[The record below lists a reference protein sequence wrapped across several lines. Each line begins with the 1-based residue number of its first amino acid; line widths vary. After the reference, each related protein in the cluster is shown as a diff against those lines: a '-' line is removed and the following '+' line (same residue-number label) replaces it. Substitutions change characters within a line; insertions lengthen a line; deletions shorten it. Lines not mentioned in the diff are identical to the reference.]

1 MPRIDFTD
9 DQFIELRQSLDYLA
23 SSQAQLTEAEADEDW
38 DYASAFED
46 SVTEAAKDV
55 ANIVRLS
62 LAATW
67 SPGTDGSITE
77 ASGPPAGR
85 HG

>member
-1 MPRIDFTD
+1 MPRIDLTD
-9 DQFIELRQSLDYLA
+9 DQFDAIQNQSSLITKKEGDLLWYPDNQTQLALRLSIQH
-23 SSQAQLTEAEADEDW
+23 SQATIGMIAL
-38 DYASAFED
+38 
-46 SVTEAAKDV
+46 AALK
-55 ANIVRLS
+55 
-62 LAATW
+62 ATW

>member
-1 MPRIDFTD
+1 MPRIDLND
-9 DQFIELRQSLDYLA
+9 DQFARIQDQAANINRWEHDLPWYSAAETKAAINLSIQH
-23 SSQAQLTEAEADEDW
+23 SQATIGMIA
-38 DYASAFED
+38 
-46 SVTEAAKDV
+46 
-55 ANIVRLS
+55 
-62 LAATW
+62 LAALKDTW